1 MVAINLPIK
10 LASATGQA
18 DNVFPVWKFG
28 ANQSVGTSFETIWSA
43 GGLYNYIASA
53 TSVNISSSDTDDT
66 SAGTGART
74 VLVSGLD
81 ANWDLAT
88 ETVVMDGQTLV
99 ATTETFIRM
108 FRIQVITGGSGGA
121 NAGDIYVSTGT
132 ATNGVPDDSTLI
144 YAKVIIGD
152 NQTLQ
157 AVYTVP
163 RGCKGVYG
171 RSRWLMPPNKT
182 TDVRMLVRDAGTTDS
197 VFQTRELYTTT
208 TGTNAFLV
216 DVPRDAVESFSE
228 MTDIELRAKVSA
240 GNAIMSASFDL
251 ECVKLGGT

>member
-1 MVAINLPIK
+1 MSAINLPLD
-10 LASATGQA
+10 LASAVGTA

-28 ANQSVGTSFETIWSA
+28 ANQSVGTTFETVWA
-43 GGLYNYIASA
+43 QGGLYNYLSSA
-53 TSVNISSSDTDDT
+53 GVVNVSSSSTADT

-81 ANWDLAT
+81 SNWDEAT
-88 ETVVMDGQTLV
+88 ETITMTGQTL
-99 ATTETFIRM
+99 APTTKTFIRV
-108 FRIQVITGGSGGA
+108 FRVQVITAGSGGA

-132 ATNGVPDDSTLI
+132 ATVGVPDTATLI
-144 YAKVIIGD
+144 YAKIDAGD

-163 RGCKGVYG
+163 RGCKGVYR

-182 TDVRMLVRDAGTTDS
+182 TDVRMLVRDAGVTDS

-216 DVPRDAVESFSE
+216 DVPRDSLESLPEKS
-228 MTDIELRAKVSA
+228 DIELRAKVSA

-251 ECVKLGGT
+251 ECVRLGGT